1 MKGKI
6 VWVTAIGLGGIIVLG
21 VSLALPSMIKADN
34 SNSQGNGQLITMPT
48 AEIAKAYKQALV
60 SPLNKAT
67 SEIKDPDLASFSQ
80 KLVQSYELEKTNANA
95 DPSNLSS
102 LLPDVAKIEKN
113 AIDLPLKEAGKQLKD
128 KELSDFYNRF
138 ITSCGVDN

>member
-6 VWVTAIGLGGIIVLG
+6 IWITAIGLTGIIVLG
-21 VSLALPSMIKADN
+21 VSLALPSMTKADN
-34 SNSQGNGQLITMPT
+34 NQSSTMPT
-48 AEIAKAYKQALV
+48 ADIAKVYKQALV
-60 SPLNKAT
+60 SPLNKAI

-80 KLVQSYELEKTNANA
+80 KLVQSYDLENTTANTS
-95 DPSNLSS
+95 DQSSLSN

-113 AIDLPLKEAGKQLKD
+113 AIDMPLKEAGKQLQDKD
-128 KELSDFYNRF
+128 LSDFYNRF

>member
-6 VWVTAIGLGGIIVLG
+6 IWITAIGLGGIIVLG
-21 VSLALPSMIKADN
+21 VSLALPSVLRADN
-34 SNSQGNGQLITMPT
+34 SQPVTVPT
-48 AEIAKAYKQALV
+48 AEIAKVYRQALV

-80 KLVQSYELEKTNANA
+80 KLVQSYELDKTTTNTS
-95 DPSNLSS
+95 DQSNLSD
-102 LLPDVAKIEKN
+102 LLPDMAKIEKN
-113 AIDLPLKEAGKQLKD
+113 AINLPLKEAGKQLKD
-128 KELSDFYNRF
+128 KDLSDFYNRF

>member
-6 VWVTAIGLGGIIVLG
+6 IWITAIGLGGIIVLG
-21 VSLALPSMIKADN
+21 VSLALPSVLRADN
-34 SNSQGNGQLITMPT
+34 SQPVTMPT
-48 AEIAKAYKQALV
+48 AEIAKVYRQALV

-80 KLVQSYELEKTNANA
+80 KLVQSYELDKTTANTS
-95 DPSNLSS
+95 DQSNLSD
-102 LLPDVAKIEKN
+102 LLPDMAKIEKN
-113 AIDLPLKEAGKQLKD
+113 AINLPLKEAGKQLKD
-128 KELSDFYNRF
+128 KDLSDFYNRF

>member
-6 VWVTAIGLGGIIVLG
+6 VWITAIGLGGIIVLG
-21 VSLALPSMIKADN
+21 ISLALPSVIRADN
-34 SNSQGNGQLITMPT
+34 GQPVTMPT

-95 DPSNLSS
+95 DPSNLAS

-113 AIDLPLKEAGKQLKD
+113 AINMPLKEAGKQLKD

-138 ITSCGVDN
+138 ITACGVDN

>member
-6 VWVTAIGLGGIIVLG
+6 IWITAIGLSGIIVLG
-21 VSLALPSMIKADN
+21 VSLALPSLTKADN
-34 SNSQGNGQLITMPT
+34 SQPSTIPT
-48 AEIAKAYKQALV
+48 SEIAKVYRQALI

-67 SEIKDPDLASFSQ
+67 SEIKDPELASFSQ
-80 KLVQSYELEKTNANA
+80 KLVQSYDLEKTTANSS
-95 DPSNLSS
+95 DQSNLSD

-113 AIDLPLKEAGKQLKD
+113 AINMPLKEAGKQLKD
-128 KELSDFYNRF
+128 KDLSDFYNRF